1 MHRTPT
7 ATVPASNSRVL
18 IITAL
23 ITAST
28 TVGVAFIGI
37 FPQMRNSDA
46 QRYGQL
52 QQEFA
57 DFRQK
62 AGAITAGVIV
72 PSEKKMAVSGTVF
85 TGPDRRQT
93 RNGVEVYLFPGGSG
107 GLTAK
112 TDDNGRFTLNGVP
125 LFPFTPPASYFMTG
139 SAYRGRATRR
149 CAAGTANLPAC
160 SSAPT
165 DRSGFHPSSSS
176 GA

>member
-125 LFPFTPPASYFMTG
+125 DGVYSIIVRDATGKSGIGLLDDSADEVTVIGASIKYHFK
-139 SAYRGRATRR
+139 
-149 CAAGTANLPAC
+149 
-160 SSAPT
+160 
-165 DRSGFHPSSSS
+165 
-176 GA
+176 